1 VRFIY
6 AIGVL
11 VMGLLAVTTV
21 PPRAYSQAS
30 AEQSISALAARVR
43 ELEDQQQIE
52 RVIMLYGSTLDARDF
67 HTYASL
73 FAANGEWSGSMG
85 TFKGPAAIE
94 EAMQKAFH
102 RAPGS
107 PPAAPNFHLLTNVM
121 IQVSGD
127 RATAVSK
134 WTFVRAADNKLS
146 IALAGHYDDT
156 FVRENGRWVFLRRV
170 APSVLEPAPN

>member
-1 VRFIY
+1 VRFVY

-11 VMGLLAVTTV
+11 ALSLFAITTV

-30 AEQSISALAARVR
+30 AEQSISTLAARVR

-73 FAANGEWSGSMG
+73 FASNGVWSGSMG
-85 TFKGPAAIE
+85 TFTGPAAIE
-94 EAMQKAFH
+94 AAMQKAFR

-121 IQVSGD
+121 IEVSGD

-134 WTFVRAADNKLS
+134 WTFVRAVDNKLG

-156 FVRENGRWVFLRRV
+156 FVRENGRWTFLRRV

>member
-1 VRFIY
+1 MRFIY

-11 VMGLLAVTTV
+11 AMCLFALTSA
-21 PPRAYSQAS
+21 PPRAYSQGS
-30 AEQSISALAARVR
+30 AEQSIAALTARVR

-67 HTYASL
+67 HAYASL

-94 EAMQKAFH
+94 EAMQKAF
-102 RAPGS
+102 RRPLGS
-107 PPAAPNFHLLTNVM
+107 RPAAPNFHLLTNVM

-134 WTFVRAADNKLS
+134 WTFVRAVDNKLG